1 MKEGPVDRASRLCY
15 PSPVSTLTRPPLIL
29 DWKAIAGILGVL
41 LAALGVT
48 LVAPAL
54 VGLAY
59 GEPEWWAFGAT
70 AVGSVVV
77 GAGLWVGFKPEDEL
91 RVREGFA
98 IVALAWFVLSLVG
111 ALPWVMTGVLTE
123 FADAFFEVMSGFTTT
138 GATILGGA
146 DTPQIEAVPNA
157 FLLWR
162 SLTHWLGGMGIIV
175 LTIAV
180 LPLLGVGGMQLFKA
194 EVPGPS
200 ADKLT
205 PRVTE
210 TAKRLWAIYVALT
223 VVQTLL
229 LLPAMSLF
237 DAVNHAMA
245 TLATGGFSTENG
257 SVGQYGSAYVDWVI
271 TVFMILA
278 GMNFALHYRLLHRDW
293 SATNNEELKV
303 YFTILGLATLLLTLT
318 LWTPTSELLP
328 APVTLDGEVV
338 TQQVVDEVVS
348 DGATLDEART
358 EPSTRTGG
366 EEIGG
371 GAEAADALAS
381 REERGR
387 TVIHYDSVLDALRFG
402 AFQAASIITTTGFG
416 TADYEVWPPL
426 ALVVLFALFF
436 VGGMAG
442 STGGGVKVVRVL
454 LILKNSFRELRL
466 LVPPQAILPIRLDH
480 RVVPEGIIR
489 NVLSFIVFYV
499 GLIGVGTLLMGVLG
513 LDIWSAFSATFSCVG
528 NVGPAFGAMGP
539 TENYTHVPVAGKWL
553 LSILMMAGRLEIFTV
568 LLLFTPGFWKR

>member
-1 MKEGPVDRASRLCY
+1 M
-15 PSPVSTLTRPPLIL
+15 II
-29 DWKAIAGILGVL
+29 DWKAIVGVLGVL
-41 LAALGVT
+41 LVALGVA

-59 GEPEWWAFGAT
+59 GEAEWWGFGVT
-70 AVGSVVV
+70 ALASIVLG
-77 GAGLWVGFKPEDEL
+77 GGLWTAFRPKDEL

-111 ALPWVMTGVLTE
+111 ALPWVITGVLTE

-146 DTPQIEAVPNA
+146 DTPAIEAVPNA

-223 VVQTLL
+223 AAQVVL
-229 LLPAMSLF
+229 LLPAMSFF

-271 TVFMILA
+271 TAFMVLA
-278 GMNFALHYRLLHRDW
+278 GMNFALHYQLLHR
-293 SATNNEELKV
+293 SVSGVIRNEELRV
-303 YFTILGLATLLLTLT
+303 YFAFIAGATLLLTLS
-318 LWTPTSELLP
+318 LWSPTGNLLP
-328 APVTLDGEVV
+328 APVSLDGEIV
-338 TQQVVDEVVS
+338 TQEVVAERTEE
-348 DGATLDEART
+348 GATGDEAAVEDIDRVGGT
-358 EPSTRTGG
+358 EM
-366 EEIGG
+366 GG
-371 GAEAADALAS
+371 GAQLDDELAS
-381 REERGR
+381 ARDRGR
-387 TVIHYDSVLDALRFG
+387 TVVRYDSFADALRYG
-402 AFQAASIITTTGFG
+402 AFQAAAIITTTGFG
-416 TADYEVWPPL
+416 TADYELWPPL
-426 ALVVLFALFF
+426 AIVVLFALFF

-454 LILKNSFRELRL
+454 LILKNSFRELRQ
-466 LVPPQAILPIRLDH
+466 LVHPQAILPIRLDH
-480 RVVPEGIIR
+480 RVVPEGIMR

-499 GLIGVGTLLMGVLG
+499 GLIGLGTLVMGVLG

-528 NVGPAFGAMGP
+528 NVGPAFGTMGP
-539 TENYTHVPVAGKWL
+539 TENYTHVPVAGKWV
-553 LSILMMAGRLEIFTV
+553 LSVLMMAGRLEIFTV
-568 LLLFTPGFWKR
+568 LLLFTPTFWKR

>member
-1 MKEGPVDRASRLCY
+1 M
-15 PSPVSTLTRPPLIL
+15 II
-29 DWKAIAGILGVL
+29 DWKSIAGIMGVL

-48 LVAPAL
+48 LVAPML

-59 GEPEWWAFGAT
+59 GEAEWWGFGVT
-70 AVGSVVV
+70 AVGSLAL
-77 GAGLWVGFKPEDEL
+77 GGGLWWQFKPDEEL

-111 ALPWVMTGVLTE
+111 ALPWTLTGVLAE

-146 DTPQIEAVPNA
+146 DTPAIEAVPNS

-223 VVQTLL
+223 VAEVVL

-257 SVGQYGSAYVDWVI
+257 SVGQYGSAYIDWVI
-271 TVFMILA
+271 TAFMVMA
-278 GMNFALHYRLLHRDW
+278 GMNFALHYQLLHRNV
-293 SATNNEELKV
+293 TGVVRNEELRV
-303 YFTILGLATLLLTLT
+303 YFAILAVATLFLTLS
-318 LWTPTSELLP
+318 LWSPTSGGLP

-338 TQQVVDEVVS
+338 AEEVAMERVE
-348 DGATLDEART
+348 DGAVGDEATLEEGDRV
-358 EPSTRTGG
+358 GG

-371 GAEAADALAS
+371 GAQLRDDLAS
-381 REERGR
+381 ADVRGR
-387 TVIHYDSVLDALRFG
+387 TVVRYDSFADALRYA

-416 TADYEVWPPL
+416 TADYELWPPL
-426 ALVVLFALFF
+426 AIVILFALFF

-454 LILKNSFRELRL
+454 LILKNSFRELRQ
-466 LVPPQAILPIRLDH
+466 LVHPQAILPIRLDH
-480 RVVPEGIIR
+480 RVVPDGIMR

-499 GLIGVGTLLMGVLG
+499 GLVGVGTLVMGFLG

-539 TENYTHVPVAGKWL
+539 TENYTHVPVTGKWV

-568 LLLFTPGFWKR
+568 LLLFTPAFWKR

>member
-1 MKEGPVDRASRLCY
+1 M
-15 PSPVSTLTRPPLIL
+15 II

-48 LVAPAL
+48 LFAPAG
-54 VGLAY
+54 VGLYY
-59 GEPEWWAFGAT
+59 GEAEWWAFAAT
-70 AVGSVVV
+70 GVGSLVV
-77 GAGLWVGFKPEDEL
+77 GGGLWAAFRPKEEL

-98 IVALAWFVLSLVG
+98 IVALAWLVLSLVG
-111 ALPWVMTGVLTE
+111 ALPWTLTGTLAE
-123 FADAFFEVMSGFTTT
+123 FTDAFFETMSGFTTT

-146 DTPQIEAVPNA
+146 DTPQIEGVPNA
-157 FLLWR
+157 FLFWR
-162 SLTHWLGGMGIIV
+162 SLTHWLGGMGVVV

-210 TAKRLWAIYVALT
+210 TARRLWAIYVALT
-223 VVQTLL
+223 LAEVVL

-237 DAVNHAMA
+237 DAVNHAFA

-271 TVFMILA
+271 TAFMVLA

-303 YFTILGLATLLLTLT
+303 YFAFLGGATLLLTLT
-318 LWTPTSELLP
+318 LWSPTGAILP
-328 APVTLDGEVV
+328 DAVTLDGEVV
-338 TQQVVDEVVS
+338 TEGSQVDVDTPAADVE
-348 DGATLDEART
+348 EAET
-358 EPSTRTGG
+358 ESADRVGG
-366 EEIGG
+366 EDIGG
-371 GAEAADALAS
+371 GAREA
-381 REERGR
+381 EEGAGRGLEVGR
-387 TVIHYDSVLDALRFG
+387 SVVRYDGFFDALRYA
-402 AFQAASIITTTGFG
+402 AFQAAAIITTTGFG

-454 LILKNSFRELRL
+454 LILKNSFRELRQ
-466 LVPPQAILPIRLDH
+466 LVHPQAILPIRLDH
-480 RVVPEGIIR
+480 RVVPEGILR

-499 GLIGVGTLLMGVLG
+499 GLVGLGTLLMGMLG

-539 TENYTHVPVAGKWL
+539 TENYTHVPALGKWI
-553 LSILMMAGRLEIFTV
+553 LSLLMMAGRLEIFTV

>member
-1 MKEGPVDRASRLCY
+1 MIV
-15 PSPVSTLTRPPLIL
+15 
-29 DWKAIAGILGVL
+29 DWKAVSGILGVL
-41 LAALGVT
+41 LVALGISLLAPMAVGLIYGEAVWAAFGGTAAGALVLGAALWK
-48 LVAPAL
+48 L
-54 VGLAY
+54 
-59 GEPEWWAFGAT
+59 
-70 AVGSVVV
+70 
-77 GAGLWVGFKPEDEL
+77 FKPDDEL

-98 IVALAWFVLSLVG
+98 IVGLAWFVLSLVG
-111 ALPWVMTGVLTE
+111 ALPWVMSGVLAEYT
-123 FADAFFEVMSGFTTT
+123 DAFFEVMSGFTTT

-146 DTPQIEAVPNA
+146 DTPEIEAVPNA
-157 FLLWR
+157 LLFWR

-210 TAKRLWAIYVALT
+210 TAKRLWAIYVMLTALQ
-223 VVQTLL
+223 VLL

-237 DAVNHAMA
+237 DAINHAMA

-257 SVGQYGSAYVDWVI
+257 SVGQYDSAYIDGVI
-271 TVFMILA
+271 TVFMVLA
-278 GMNFALHYRLLHRDW
+278 GMNFALHYQLFHR
-293 SATNNEELKV
+293 NIKGVFQNEELKV
-303 YFTILGLATLLLTLT
+303 YFAILASATVFLTLV
-318 LWTPTSELLP
+318 LWSPTGDMLP

-338 TQQVVDEVVS
+338 TEEVAQEHDVETGSVAPDLQLDAETADDE
-348 DGATLDEART
+348 
-358 EPSTRTGG
+358 
-366 EEIGG
+366 
-371 GAEAADALAS
+371 LAS

-387 TVIHYDSVLDALRFG
+387 TVIRYDSFLDALRYG

-416 TADYEVWPPL
+416 TADYEVWPPF
-426 ALVVLFALFF
+426 ALGILFALFF

-454 LILKNSFRELRL
+454 LILKNSFREFRQ
-466 LVPPQAILPIRLDH
+466 LVHPRAILPLRLDH
-480 RVVPEGIIR
+480 QVVSDGIMR
-489 NVLSFIVFYV
+489 NVLSFIVLYV
-499 GLIGVGTLLMGVLG
+499 GLIGAGTLIMGFMG
-513 LDIWSAFSATFSCVG
+513 LDLWSAFSATFSCVG

-539 TENYTHVPVAGKWL
+539 TETYTHVPAAGKWV

-568 LLLFTPGFWKR
+568 LLLFTPAFWKR